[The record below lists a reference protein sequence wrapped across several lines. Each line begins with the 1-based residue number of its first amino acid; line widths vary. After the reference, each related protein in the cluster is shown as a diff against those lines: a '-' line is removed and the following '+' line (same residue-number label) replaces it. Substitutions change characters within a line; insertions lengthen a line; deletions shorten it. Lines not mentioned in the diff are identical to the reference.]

1 MCRPPAVARWC
12 PRVFYGWVVWAV
24 VVGGQTLFFLGAS
37 SGVTFIIDAVRD
49 ELGMS
54 QSSIAAAYM
63 VGTLGS
69 ALAQVPIG
77 RLVDRFGGRVGM
89 TLTSGLFA
97 LSVAALSLPVN
108 WPTLALAFCSLRAF
122 GVGGFALACTTC
134 LQQWFCRRRGLA
146 TGLAESIA
154 SLLSYSI
161 LSNAMVA
168 LESALGWRHAYALAG
183 LIVLGVYTP
192 LAALLVR
199 ARPEDVGL
207 RPDGDTDADANADV
221 HVGGERAV
229 AQARKHGDKGSLEE
243 IKPALDKDD
252 AEFAENARGDRG
264 CDDSAA
270 GGAPGAHA
278 VTIGEVSSGD
288 WTRSEAVRTRAFVLL
303 CMSNTL
309 AWGFGAGVFFNLV
322 SITREAGLD
331 PVNLAPCVYV
341 PWAFTRAVS
350 MMISG
355 YLTDRF
361 EPRNL
366 LCIGALGV
374 GVGFLLLAPPE
385 GVELTP
391 ARGATF
397 GIVHGGMNGLCN
409 AVFRTAPARF
419 FGRKHLGAIMGTMS
433 MWNMA
438 ATAFG
443 PLVIGASFDIFG
455 SYRGCLTVVG
465 AVNAGFSLVARFMTM
480 PVRASERPDL
490 TRHQSVQTPRGPV
503 GALARMLVASGP
515 SAVVDA
521 MTPPAR
527 ESARQTSQ
535 WLRVD

>member
-1 MCRPPAVARWC
+1 
-12 PRVFYGWVVWAV
+12 
-24 VVGGQTLFFLGAS
+24 
-37 SGVTFIIDAVRD
+37 
-49 ELGMS
+49 MS
-54 QSSIAAAYM
+54 QSEIAAAYM
-63 VGTLGS
+63 FGTAVS
-69 ALAQVPIG
+69 AFAQIPIG
-77 RLVDRFGGRVGM
+77 WTVDRFGGRTGV
-89 TLTSGLFA
+89 TLYSALFA
-97 LSVAALSLPVN
+97 LSVSAMALPSD
-108 WPTLALAFCSLRAF
+108 WYTLSLAFCALRAL
-122 GVGGFALACTTC
+122 GVGGLSLACTTC

-146 TGLAESIA
+146 TGLQSSAV
-154 SLLSYSI
+154 SLSSYAI
-161 LSNAMVA
+161 LSNLISSVE
-168 LESALGWRHAYALAG
+168 LALGWREAYTLFGG
-183 LIVLGVYTP
+183 LLLCVYSP
-192 LAALLVR
+192 LALLLLR
-199 ARPEDVGL
+199 SRPEDVGL
-207 RPDGDTDADANADV
+207 RPDGDDAP
-221 HVGGERAV
+221 
-229 AQARKHGDKGSLEE
+229 
-243 IKPALDKDD
+243 PAPKV
-252 AEFAENARGDRG
+252 N
-264 CDDSAA
+264 
-270 GGAPGAHA
+270 GGANGSRPNGAA
-278 VTIGEVSSGD
+278 NGTGGD
-288 WTRSEAVRTRAFVLL
+288 WTLAEAMRTRALWLL
-303 CMSNTL
+303 CVSNTL
-309 AWGFGAGVFFNLV
+309 AWGFGAGIFFNLV

-331 PVNLAPCVYV
+331 PADLAPCVYV
-341 PWAFTRAVS
+341 PWAFTRAAS
-350 MMISG
+350 MAISG
-355 YLTDRF
+355 ALIDRF
-361 EPRNL
+361 EPRFL
-366 LCIGALGV
+366 LCVGALGV

-503 GALARMLVASGP
+503 GALARMLMASGP